1 VVHSDLRS
9 LAASLVGTFVL
20 RVASA
25 VMGSMIQLYLG
36 YIDRS
41 VYPLSVTMRGIALAV
56 FFLPELIGSP
66 VLGAWSDRYGRKF
79 FIWFSALSGGIAVQ
93 IAALTTHFGALVLT
107 RLLAG
112 LSTASAFPATLGL
125 LSAETSHDEALR
137 GRVMGLFQLATIG
150 GTALGILLGG
160 GLWDLFHAHAFTL
173 NHVIYLVSFAI
184 FFFGIRKSAR
194 KDAKERESAR
204 KDAKERERA
213 RKDAKERESARKD
226 ERRKGAKGKERERA
240 RKDAKERESARKDA
254 KERERSALG
263 EGTQAWRRALNYY
276 RDALLAPAVLRFVP
290 AWLTINIILGIWL
303 NQIVGQLVAPRG
315 RFPHQLL
322 FGLLG
327 DSGHAGTMLSL
338 AALALAVLFV
348 VGILAWSW
356 VLGRIRRTTVMLLGT
371 GGLLALCAI
380 LFAIN
385 HRPSFDDPLIPFF
398 ITSALAALFILS
410 GMMPAALTYL
420 ADVTEVRA
428 DDRGAIM
435 GMYTIIFG
443 AGQFFGTLLGGPFAD
458 WAAIDGILFIT
469 AVLGIFA
476 LATLLRLHRAETGAL
491 VTEGILVQ
499 DEYRDK

>member
-1 VVHSDLRS
+1 MVHSDLRS

-41 VYPLSVTMRGIALAV
+41 VYPLSATMRGIALAV

-184 FFFGIRKSAR
+184 FFFGIRERARKDAKERERAR

-213 RKDAKERESARKD
+213 RKDAKERK
-226 ERRKGAKGKERERA
+226 
-240 RKDAKERESARKDA
+240 SARKDA

-290 AWLTINIILGIWL
+290 AWLTINIVLGIWL

-469 AVLGIFA
+469 AGLGIFA